1 MFSKQLL
8 QNLFF
13 IIVIGVLGYV
23 SMNLYRENNTEE
35 AQKSPHPLFVVKGY
49 DLVRF
54 NENGQKIYEIEGPEM
69 RHFDDE
75 RGSTLDDPFLTHFT
89 LEDQRDWTARSDIA
103 LVNED
108 QSLITMN
115 DNVVLTK
122 FDKKDAKTTILN
134 TSQLFVHDKGEK
146 VTNDVWTKIRT
157 YPNNTIEGIG
167 LDGYPKIGQFNLL
180 KDVKSY
186 YETIK
191 DESNP

>member
-13 IIVIGVLGYV
+13 ITVIGILGYV

-35 AQKSPHPLFVVKGY
+35 VQKSPYPLFVVKGY

>member
-13 IIVIGVLGYV
+13 IIVIGILGYV
-23 SMNLYRENNTEE
+23 SMNLYRENNAEE
-35 AQKSPHPLFVVKGY
+35 VQKSPYPLFVVKDY

>member
-8 QNLFF
+8 QNIFF
-13 IIVIGVLGYV
+13 IVVIGVLGYV

-75 RGSTLDDPFLTHFT
+75 RGTTLDDPFLTHFT
-89 LEDQRDWTARSDIA
+89 LEDQRDWTARSDVA

>member
-13 IIVIGVLGYV
+13 IIVIGILGYV

-35 AQKSPHPLFVVKGY
+35 VQKSPYPLFVVKGY

>member
-8 QNLFF
+8 QNIFF
-13 IIVIGVLGYV
+13 IVVIGVLGYV

-35 AQKSPHPLFVVKGY
+35 AQNSPYPLFVVKGY

-54 NENGQKIYEIEGPEM
+54 NENGQKTYEIEGPEM
-69 RHFDDE
+69 RHFDDD

-89 LEDQRDWTARSDIA
+89 LEDQRDWTARSDVA

-146 VTNDVWTKIRT
+146 VTNDVWTKIHT

>member
-13 IIVIGVLGYV
+13 IIVIGILGYV

-35 AQKSPHPLFVVKGY
+35 VQKSPYPLFVVKGY

-69 RHFDDE
+69 RHFDDD

>member
-1 MFSKQLL
+1 MFSKQFVL
-8 QNLFF
+8 NLFF
-13 IIVIGVLGYV
+13 IAAIGALGYV

-35 AQKSPHPLFVVKGY
+35 VQKSPYPLFVVKGY

-54 NENGQKIYEIEGPEM
+54 NEKGQKIYTIEGPEM

-75 RGSTLDDPFLTHFT
+75 RGSTLQDPFLTHFT
-89 LEDQRDWTARSDIA
+89 IEDRRDWTARSDVA

-122 FDKKDAKTTILN
+122 FDQNDAKTTILN

-167 LDGYPKIGQFNLL
+167 LEGYPKIGQFNLL

>member
-13 IIVIGVLGYV
+13 IIVIGILGYV

-35 AQKSPHPLFVVKGY
+35 VQKSPYPLFVVKDY

>member
-13 IIVIGVLGYV
+13 ITVIGILGYV

-35 AQKSPHPLFVVKGY
+35 VQKSPYPLFVVKGY

-115 DNVVLTK
+115 DSVVLTK

-134 TSQLFVHDKGEK
+134 TSQLFVHDKGER

-191 DESNP
+191 DESTP

>member
-1 MFSKQLL
+1 MFSKQFL

-13 IIVIGVLGYV
+13 ITVIGILGYV

-35 AQKSPHPLFVVKGY
+35 VQKSPYPLFVVKGY

>member
-1 MFSKQLL
+1 MFSKHFL
-8 QNLFF
+8 QNFFF
-13 IIVIGVLGYV
+13 IVVIGGLGYV

-35 AQKSPHPLFVVKGY
+35 GQKSPYPLFVVKGY

-54 NENGQKIYEIEGPEM
+54 NDNGQKIYAIEGPEM

-75 RGSTLDDPFLTHFT
+75 RGSTLDRPFLTHFT

-122 FDKKDAKTTILN
+122 FDKKNDKTTILN

>member
-1 MFSKQLL
+1 MFSKHLL

-13 IIVIGVLGYV
+13 IVVIGVLVYI
-23 SMNLYRENNTEE
+23 SMNLYRENNEE
-35 AQKSPHPLFVVKGY
+35 EVQKPIYPLFVIKGY

-54 NENGQKIYEIEGPEM
+54 DANGRKIYEIIGPEM
-69 RHFDDE
+69 EHFDDD
-75 RGSTLDDPFLTHFT
+75 RGSTLKDPFLTHF
-89 LEDQRDWTARSDIA
+89 LVDGQRDWTARSNVA

-115 DNVVLTK
+115 DDVVLTK
-122 FDKKDAKTTILN
+122 FDKEDTKTTILN

-146 VTNDVWTKIRT
+146 VTNDVWTKIHT
-157 YPNNTIEGIG
+157 YPNNTLEGIG

-191 DESNP
+191 DENSH

>member
-1 MFSKQLL
+1 MIPKHFL
-8 QNLFF
+8 QNFVF
-13 IIVIGVLGYV
+13 IVAIGILGYI
-23 SMNLYRENNTEE
+23 SMNLYNENNAEE
-35 AQKSPHPLFVVKGY
+35 VQKSPHPLFVVKGY

-54 NENGQKIYEIEGPEM
+54 NEQGQIIYTIDGPEM
-69 RHFDDE
+69 QHFDDE
-75 RGSTLDDPFLTHFT
+75 RGSILNDPFLTHFT
-89 LEDQRDWTARSDIA
+89 LEDQRDWTARSNVA

-108 QSLITMN
+108 QSLIIMN
-115 DNVVLTK
+115 DDVVLTK
-122 FDKKDAKTTILN
+122 FDKQNEKTTILN
-134 TSQLFVHDKGEK
+134 TSQLLIHDKGEK

-191 DESNP
+191 DDSSH

>member
-1 MFSKQLL
+1 
-8 QNLFF
+8 
-13 IIVIGVLGYV
+13 VIGILGYV

-35 AQKSPHPLFVVKGY
+35 VQKSPYPLFVVKGY

-89 LEDQRDWTARSDIA
+89 LEDQRDWTARSDVA

-115 DNVVLTK
+115 VNVVLTK

>member
-13 IIVIGVLGYV
+13 ITVIGILGYV

-35 AQKSPHPLFVVKGY
+35 VQKSPYPLFVVKGY

-146 VTNDVWTKIRT
+146 VTNGVWTKIRT

>member
-8 QNLFF
+8 QNIFF
-13 IIVIGVLGYV
+13 IVVIGVLGYV

-35 AQKSPHPLFVVKGY
+35 AQNSPYPLFVVKGY

-54 NENGQKIYEIEGPEM
+54 NENGQKTYEIEGPEM
-69 RHFDDE
+69 RHFDDD

-89 LEDQRDWTARSDIA
+89 LEDQRDWTARSDVA

>member
-8 QNLFF
+8 QNIFF
-13 IIVIGVLGYV
+13 IVVIGVLGYV

-89 LEDQRDWTARSDIA
+89 LEDQRDWTARSDVA

-122 FDKKDAKTTILN
+122 FDKKDVKTTILN

>member
-1 MFSKQLL
+1 M
-8 QNLFF
+8 
-13 IIVIGVLGYV
+13 IGVLGYI
-23 SMNLYRENNTEE
+23 SMNLYRENNAEE
-35 AQKSPHPLFVVKGY
+35 VQKSPYPLFVVKDY

-54 NENGQKIYEIEGPEM
+54 NEKGQKIYDIEGPEM

-75 RGSTLDDPFLTHFT
+75 RGSTLDAPFLTHFT
-89 LEDQRDWTARSDIA
+89 IEGLRDWTARSDVA

-122 FDKKDAKTTILN
+122 FNKEDAKTTILN

-146 VTNDVWTKIRT
+146 VTNEVWTKIHT

-167 LDGYPKIGQFNLL
+167 LEGYPKIGQFNLL

-191 DESNP
+191 NESHP

>member
-23 SMNLYRENNTEE
+23 SMNLYRENNVEE
-35 AQKSPHPLFVVKGY
+35 VQKSPYPLFVVKGY

-54 NENGQKIYEIEGPEM
+54 NENGQKIYEIEGSEM
-69 RHFDDE
+69 RHFGDE
-75 RGSTLDDPFLTHFT
+75 RGSNLDNPFLTHFT
-89 LEDQRDWTARSDIA
+89 IKDQRDWTARSNVA

-115 DNVVLTK
+115 EDVVLTK
-122 FDKKDAKTTILN
+122 FDKENAKTTILN
-134 TSQLFVHDKGEK
+134 TSQLLIHDKGEK

-180 KDVKSY
+180 KDVESY

-191 DESNP
+191 DESSH

>member
-13 IIVIGVLGYV
+13 IIVIGILGYV

-35 AQKSPHPLFVVKGY
+35 VQKSPYPLFVVKGY

-157 YPNNTIEGIG
+157 YPNNTIEGVG
-167 LDGYPKIGQFNLL
+167 LDGYPKVGQFNLL

>member
-134 TSQLFVHDKGEK
+134 TSQLLVHDKGEK

>member
-13 IIVIGVLGYV
+13 IVAIGILGYI
-23 SMNLYRENNTEE
+23 SMNLYRENNVEE
-35 AQKSPHPLFVVKGY
+35 VKKSPYPLFVVKGY

-54 NENGQKIYEIEGPEM
+54 NENGQKIYSIEGPEM
-69 RHFDDE
+69 HHFDDD
-75 RGSTLDDPFLTHFT
+75 RGSTLSNPFLTHFT
-89 LEDQRDWTARSDIA
+89 ITDRRDWTARSDIA

-122 FDKKDAKTTILN
+122 FNQEDEKTTILN

-157 YPNNTIEGIG
+157 YPNNTIEGIS
-167 LDGYPKIGQFNLL
+167 LEGYPQIGQFNLL
-180 KDVKSY
+180 QDVKSY

-191 DESNP
+191 DENHP

>member
-1 MFSKQLL
+1 VFSKQLL

-13 IIVIGVLGYV
+13 IVVIGVLGYV

-54 NENGQKIYEIEGPEM
+54 NENGQKIYEIEGHEM

-89 LEDQRDWTARSDIA
+89 LEDQRDWTARSDVA

-180 KDVKSY
+180 KDVESY

-191 DESNP
+191 DESSH

>member
-13 IIVIGVLGYV
+13 ITVIGILGYV

-35 AQKSPHPLFVVKGY
+35 VQKSPYPLFVVKGY

-191 DESNP
+191 DESKP

>member
-13 IIVIGVLGYV
+13 IVVIGVLGYV
-23 SMNLYRENNTEE
+23 SMNLYRENNVEE
-35 AQKSPHPLFVVKGY
+35 VQKSPYPLFVVKGY

-69 RHFDDE
+69 RHFGDE
-75 RGSTLDDPFLTHFT
+75 RGSNLDNPFLTHFT
-89 LEDQRDWTARSDIA
+89 IKDQRDWTARSNVA

-115 DNVVLTK
+115 EDVVLTK
-122 FDKKDAKTTILN
+122 FDKENAKTTILN
-134 TSQLFVHDKGEK
+134 TSQLFIHDKGEK

-180 KDVKSY
+180 KDVESY

-191 DESNP
+191 DESSH